1 MEAKTIVAIEI
12 ASSKIKGAVG
22 RVSADGR
29 IAMLDIEE
37 TRAIN
42 NVRYGRV
49 QNIREVTD
57 AIADIIS
64 RLEASPEV
72 APAKICGVV
81 VSIGGRSV
89 MGAPAQASLRF
100 ATECE
105 ITDKLVER
113 LKFEA
118 TRDYVGDR
126 LIIDILP
133 RVYYVN
139 NKASK
144 KAVGTF
150 AETLRG
156 VFTMVTC
163 GKETRQSLDRIK
175 LPGIEPQ
182 HIHYQ
187 LRATAIAD
195 FILTPEEREVGCAM
209 VDFGAETCT
218 VAIYRD
224 GSLAFLST
232 LPMGSRLITL
242 DIMSGLGVTE
252 VAAENFKTTLAT
264 MGDDTGGGINAREIK
279 GYVRAR
285 AGEIAANIQNQIT
298 RSGITDDKTKIVLTG
313 GGSRLPEF
321 ASQLSKLTKLPVRV
335 AEMPQIVSFSN
346 PDCNNADNIDV
357 VSLIWAGRNLPADEC
372 VPNVEAAAAAVA
384 NDTIADTPE
393 VVETIA
399 EQTLFPPEDEIQ
411 PEEEEEEEDVLVDD
425 PDEVEEEQPRRGGLS
440 RLFGGGKKKE
450 KPAPEPEPEPE
461 PEEEEPEEEPE
472 DDEPEEEEE
481 PKVRRNRPDGNGN
494 FKNIIGGLKKSF
506 VDFFATPE
514 EDDDDDLEDEE

>member
-22 RVSADGR
+22 RITADGR
-29 IAMLDIEE
+29 IAVLDIEE
-37 TRAIN
+37 TRAID

-81 VSIGGRSV
+81 MSIGGRSV

-100 ATECE
+100 ATERE
-105 ITDKLVER
+105 INEKLVDR

-118 TRDYVGDR
+118 TRDYVGER
-126 LIIDILP
+126 LIIDVLP

-144 KAVGTF
+144 KAIGTV
-150 AETLRG
+150 AETLKG

-163 GKETRQSLDRIK
+163 GKETRQNLDRIK
-175 LPGIEPQ
+175 MPGISAE

-195 FILTPEEREVGCAM
+195 FILTPDEREVGCAL

-224 GSLAFLST
+224 GTLAFLST
-232 LPMGSRLITL
+232 IPMGSRLITL

-252 VAAENFKTTLAT
+252 GAAENFKTTLAT
-264 MGDDTGGGINAREIK
+264 MGDDTGGGVNAREIK

-321 ASQLSKLTKLPVRV
+321 ASQLSKLTKLTVRV
-335 AEMPQIVSFSN
+335 AEMPQRVDFVN
-346 PDCNNADNIDV
+346 LDWNNADNIDV

-372 VPNVEAAAAAVA
+372 LPLPVVEGEDETVVDVAAENPV
-384 NDTIADTPE
+384 
-393 VVETIA
+393 VVETVA
-399 EQTLFPPEDEIQ
+399 EESLFPTEDEPQ
-411 PEEEEEEEDVLVDD
+411 PIEDEEDVLTDD
-425 PDEVEEEQPRRGGLS
+425 PDDDEEPVEEPGGD
-440 RLFGGGKKKE
+440 
-450 KPAPEPEPEPE
+450 EP
-461 PEEEEPEEEPE
+461 EEPE
-472 DDEPEEEEE
+472 DPDEPEE
-481 PKVRRNRPDGNGN
+481 PGHTPPPDPNGH
-494 FKNIIGGLKKSF
+494 FKKIIGGLRSGIVK
-506 VDFFATPE
+506 FFSAP

>member
-1 MEAKTIVAIEI
+1 MEAKKIVAIEI
-12 ASSKIKGAVG
+12 ASSKIKGAIG
-22 RVSADGR
+22 RLMADGR
-29 IAMLDIEE
+29 IEVLDIEE
-37 TRAIN
+37 TRAID

-57 AIADIIS
+57 AVADIIS

-72 APAKICGVV
+72 APDKICGVV

-89 MGAPAQASLRF
+89 MGASAEASLRF
-100 ATECE
+100 TTERE
-105 ITDKLVER
+105 INEKLVER

-126 LIIDILP
+126 LIIDVLP

-144 KAVGTF
+144 KAIGTV
-150 AETLRG
+150 AETLKG

-163 GKETRQSLDRIK
+163 GKETRQNLDRIK
-175 LPGIEPQ
+175 MSGIVPE
-182 HIHYQ
+182 HIHYK

-195 FILTPEEREVGCAM
+195 FILTPEEREVGCAL

-218 VAIYRD
+218 VAIYRE
-224 GSLAFLST
+224 GTLAFLST
-232 LPMGSRLITL
+232 IPMGSRLITL

-264 MGDDTGGGINAREIK
+264 MGDDTGGGINAREIR

-321 ASQLSKLTKLPVRV
+321 ASQLSKLTKLTARV
-335 AEMPQIVSFSN
+335 AEMPQGVTFAN
-346 PDCNNADNIDV
+346 HDWNNADNIDV
-357 VSLIWAGRNLPADEC
+357 VSLIWAGRNLPVDEC
-372 VPNVEAAAAAVA
+372 LPLPVIDTAAETVA
-384 NDTIADTPE
+384 EVATEVAE
-393 VVETIA
+393 VVETVA
-399 EQTLFPPEDEIQ
+399 DVSLFPADDE
-411 PEEEEEEEDVLVDD
+411 PLPPVEEEEEDVLTDD
-425 PDEVEEEQPRRGGLS
+425 PDDVEEEQPRRSGFG
-440 RLFGGGKKKE
+440 RLFGGGKSKKE
-450 KPAPEPEPEPE
+450 KPAPEPEPAEE
-461 PEEEEPEEEPE
+461 ETEEEPE
-472 DDEPEEEEE
+472 DEPEEEED
-481 PKVRRNRPDGNGN
+481 PVAGHVKPDRNGH
-494 FKNIIGGLKKSF
+494 FKNMIGGLKSSI
-506 VDFFATPE
+506 VNFFTPPE
-514 EDDDDDLEDEE
+514 EDDDLEDEE